1 MPSRRSASRYRLR
14 AAPNLSMSPSP
25 RGFCC
30 TRSCVGADP
39 VIIIGAV
46 LLGLC
51 IGSFLNVCILR
62 LPRDQSLLR
71 PRSTCP
77 NCKQPIA
84 WRDNIPLFSWL
95 WLRGKCRWCHTPISR
110 QYPLIEALVGVL
122 FGVSVLV
129 YGTTLHAVSAALL
142 GTILLGIAITD
153 ARHYIIP
160 DEFTWGGLVIDLL
173 LALGGGVHGFLA
185 ALLGAAVGFALL
197 WLVGLAGSWV
207 FKEEAMGGGDVKMM
221 AMVGSFVGW
230 RGVLLTVFAG
240 AAIGSLIF
248 VPLSLKK
255 KRLVPFGV
263 FLAVGAV
270 VAFVFGDAI
279 IAWYGHFLKG
289 D

>member
-1 MPSRRSASRYRLR
+1 MGVDA
-14 AAPNLSMSPSP
+14 
-25 RGFCC
+25 
-30 TRSCVGADP
+30 
-39 VIIIGAV
+39 VIVAGAV
-46 LLGLC
+46 LVGLC
-51 IGSFLNVCILR
+51 FGSFLNVCILR

-77 NCKQPIA
+77 HCKQPIA

-95 WLRGKCRWCHTPISR
+95 WLRGKCRWCHAPISN

-122 FGVSVLV
+122 FGAAVLA
-129 YGTTLHAVSAALL
+129 YGISLDAAKAAVFGTL
-142 GTILLGIAITD
+142 LLGIAITD

-160 DEFTWGGLVIDLL
+160 DEFTWGGLVLGLL
-173 LALGGGVHGFLA
+173 LALGNGVPGFLE

-197 WLVGLAGSWV
+197 WLVAMAGAWV
-207 FKEEAMGGGDVKMM
+207 FKEEAMGGGDIKMM

-240 AAIGSLIF
+240 AALGSLIF

-263 FLAVGAV
+263 FLAVGAAV
-270 VAFVFGDAI
+270 TFVFGDAI
-279 IAWYGHFLKG
+279 LAWYGHFLRG

>member
-1 MPSRRSASRYRLR
+1 MPSRRSAS
-14 AAPNLSMSPSP
+14 PFLSHAGRNPSTSQWRP
-25 RGFCC
+25 GYCC
-30 TRSCVGADP
+30 TRSCVGADI
-39 VIIIGAV
+39 VIVLGAV

-51 IGSFLNVCILR
+51 VGSFLNVCILR
-62 LPRDQSLLR
+62 LPRDQSLVR

-84 WRDNIPLFSWL
+84 WRDNVPLFSWL
-95 WLRGKCRWCHTPISR
+95 WLRGKCRWCHKPISK
-110 QYPLIEALVGVL
+110 QYPLIEALVG
-122 FGVSVLV
+122 GVQ
-129 YGTTLHAVSAALL
+129 
-142 GTILLGIAITD
+142 
-153 ARHYIIP
+153 
-160 DEFTWGGLVIDLL
+160 
-173 LALGGGVHGFLA
+173 GFLQ
-185 ALLGAAVGFALL
+185 ALLGAAVGFVLL
-197 WLVGLAGSWV
+197 WLVGMAGTWV

-240 AAIGSLIF
+240 AALGSLIF
-248 VPLSLKK
+248 IPLSIKK

-270 VAFVFGDAI
+270 VAFVFGNAI